1 MCTRLHLLLQVL
13 PHEHEQN
20 LSTDASAAQGAA
32 GRGNAGA
39 ATAATANTPH
49 THEHKNM
56 VSSHQNRAPRRD
68 TGGGRPA
75 ARRHA
80 PGTHLA
86 ERFGAA
92 GSVYGSRSGASR
104 VLVPSDKFLS
114 ILYKFA
120 QCSTPNDAQS
130 RGMTPQDPL
139 VARVLLT
146 SEILPLFSPHLVC
159 TATSCS
165 RSSILMPGITTFGEL
180 FFMSFL
186 PSVQRRQEFS
196 WAV

>member
-13 PHEHEQN
+13 PHEHKLN

-49 THEHKNM
+49 THEH
-56 VSSHQNRAPRRD
+56 
-68 TGGGRPA
+68 
-75 ARRHA
+75 
-80 PGTHLA
+80 
-86 ERFGAA
+86 RFGAA